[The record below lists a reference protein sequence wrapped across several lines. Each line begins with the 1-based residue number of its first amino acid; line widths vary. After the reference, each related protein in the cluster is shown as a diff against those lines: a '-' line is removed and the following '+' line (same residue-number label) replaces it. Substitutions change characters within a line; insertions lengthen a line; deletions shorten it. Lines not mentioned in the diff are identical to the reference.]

1 MAARQWTDEQ
11 RQRQREAIQR
21 WKPWAQ
27 STGPRTAEGKAKASR
42 NGDKGGLWAEVR
54 DLSKMANA
62 LLKEQREMLRLIHD
76 LPGTTFSN
84 PRQRSGYDADATACL
99 TMTELQRWLALAVAA
114 YHGQVHSTLR
124 QPPAARWAA
133 GIATTGA
140 PATYPTVTVP

>member
-62 LLKEQREMLRLIHD
+62 LLKEQREMLRLI
-76 LPGTTFSN
+76 
-84 PRQRSGYDADATACL
+84 QR
-99 TMTELQRWLALAVAA
+99 
-114 YHGQVHSTLR
+114 
-124 QPPAARWAA
+124 
-133 GIATTGA
+133 
-140 PATYPTVTVP
+140 